1 MNNRNRGA
9 FATILNEDTL
19 VAHANS
25 LLPNDDPLKFS
36 GFGRQMLLDTN
47 DGPAVI
53 NGEGVGNIPQKDTI
67 AVFLSYGMTLTPVD
81 LPVSVIEAAKTDE
94 KIDLADGIRVFG
106 ARLDANH
113 HEWYSRAKRVTTE
126 GAPA

>member
-25 LLPNDDPLKFS
+25 LLPSDDPLKFN
-36 GFGRQMLLDTN
+36 GFGRQMLLNTN

-53 NGEGVGNIPQKDTI
+53 NAEGVGNLPSKGTI
-67 AVFLSYGMTLTPVD
+67 AVFLSYGMTPTPVD

-94 KIDLADGIRVFG
+94 KIDLADGIRIFG
-106 ARLDANH
+106 SRLDVNH